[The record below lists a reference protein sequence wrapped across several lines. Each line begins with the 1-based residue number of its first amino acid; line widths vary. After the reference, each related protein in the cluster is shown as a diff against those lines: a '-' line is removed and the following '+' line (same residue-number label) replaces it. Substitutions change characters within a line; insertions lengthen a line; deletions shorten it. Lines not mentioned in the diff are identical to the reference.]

1 MFTIIDMENK
11 KDYSD
16 WLIVSDIDGT
26 LNNKKRQTPKVNT
39 DAIREFVHENGG
51 RFTLASARN
60 VQSMKPHYEKLPQV
74 KTPAIVMNG
83 AGIYDYEKGQMLWF
97 NSIKK
102 SAIEIIQKSLSEFPF
117 LEIGIFTS
125 DMIYLVRPK
134 ILSPVMMMLDNLTH
148 KKVKK
153 IEEVP
158 FSEWGKIIFFCLPN
172 EKKKIRTFVSELI
185 GDEHKLI
192 DTTSM
197 SFDLVDKNTDKGK
210 AVKVLSELLG
220 IDSENVAAIGDYYN
234 DLDMLKSVKHPAC
247 AGQAPEEIR
256 EICEFKACHCNDGA
270 VAELIE
276 YIKKTY

>member
-1 MFTIIDMENK
+1 
-11 KDYSD
+11 
-16 WLIVSDIDGT
+16 
-26 LNNKKRQTPKVNT
+26 
-39 DAIREFVHENGG
+39 
-51 RFTLASARN
+51 
-60 VQSMKPHYEKLPQV
+60 
-74 KTPAIVMNG
+74 MNG
-83 AGIYDYEKGQMLWF
+83 AGIYDYEKKQMMWF

-102 SAIEIIQKSLSEFPF
+102 SAIEITKKSLSRFPF
-117 LEIGIFTS
+117 LEIGVFTS

-134 ILSPVMMMLDNLTH
+134 ILSPVMMMLDSLTH
-148 KKVKK
+148 KKVKS
-153 IEEVP
+153 IDEVP
-158 FSEWGKIIFFCLPN
+158 YSEWGKIIFFCLPN

-197 SFDLVDKNTDKGK
+197 SFDLVDKNTDKGN
-210 AVKVLSELLG
+210 AVRVLSELLG

-256 EICEFKACHCNDGA
+256 ELCEFKACHCNDGA